1 MRKRIITLTVISLL
15 LPTVLAEPVA
25 AHHTK
30 LETSRKKYKAILPDA
45 YYDGLATC
53 ETGLDWK
60 HGTLNYTGALG
71 IARGT
76 AWRWSG
82 HRDIAKFSP
91 RKQVEIADRIAF
103 RGWDNPKTGQHK
115 WRVGPWGWACL
126 KMKPELQR
134 YICASNHRLVQRWKR
149 GC

>member
-1 MRKRIITLTVISLL
+1 MHKTILATAMSITLLVATAT
-15 LPTVLAEPVA
+15 PAE
-25 AHHTK
+25 AHHGK
-30 LETSRKKYKAILPDA
+30 LETSRKKYGAILPDA
-45 YYDGLATC
+45 YYDGIATC
-53 ETGLDWK
+53 ETGSDWN
-60 HGTLNYTGALG
+60 HGTLNYTGGLG

-82 HRDIAKFSP
+82 HRNIAKFTP

-103 RGWDNPKTGQHK
+103 KGWDNPKTGTHK
-115 WRVGPWGWACL
+115 WRVGPWGWGCL

-134 YICASNHRLVQRWKR
+134 YICASNHKLVARWKR

>member
-1 MRKRIITLTVISLL
+1 MQKIILASAITISLL
-15 LPTVLAEPVA
+15 ATATPAE
-25 AHHTK
+25 AHHSK
-30 LETSRKKYKAILPDA
+30 LETSRKEFRGILPDA
-45 YYDGLATC
+45 YYRGLATC

-60 HGTLNYTGALG
+60 HSTLNYTGALG

-82 HRDIAKFSP
+82 HRDLTKFSP

-134 YICASNHRLVQRWKR
+134 YICASNHKLVARWKR

>member
-1 MRKRIITLTVISLL
+1 MQKIILASAITISLL
-15 LPTVLAEPVA
+15 ATATPAE
-25 AHHTK
+25 AHHSK
-30 LETSRKKYKAILPDA
+30 LETSRKEFRGILPDA
-45 YYDGLATC
+45 YYKGLATC

-60 HGTLNYTGALG
+60 HSTLNYTGALG

-82 HRDIAKFSP
+82 HRDLTKFSP

-103 RGWDNPKTGQHK
+103 RGWDNPRTGKHV

-126 KMKPELQR
+126 KNKPELQR
-134 YICASNHRLVQRWKR
+134 YICASNHKLVARWKR

>member
-1 MRKRIITLTVISLL
+1 MQKIILASAITLSLL
-15 LPTVLAEPVA
+15 ATATPAE
-25 AHHTK
+25 AHHSK
-30 LETSRKKYKAILPDA
+30 LETSRKEFRGILPDA
-45 YYDGLATC
+45 YYRGLATC

-82 HRDIAKFSP
+82 HRNIAKFSP

-103 RGWDNPKTGQHK
+103 RGWDNPRTGKHV

-126 KMKPELQR
+126 KMKPHLQR
-134 YICASNHRLVQRWKR
+134 YICASNHKLVARWKR

>member
-1 MRKRIITLTVISLL
+1 MQKIILASAITITL
-15 LPTVLAEPVA
+15 LATATPAE
-25 AHHTK
+25 AHHSK
-30 LETSRKKYKAILPDA
+30 LETSRKEFRGILPDA
-45 YYDGLATC
+45 YYRGLATC

-60 HGTLNYTGALG
+60 HSTLNYTGALG

-82 HRDIAKFSP
+82 HRDLTKFSP

-103 RGWDNPKTGQHK
+103 RGWDNPRTGKHV

-126 KMKPELQR
+126 KNKPELQR
-134 YICASNHRLVQRWKR
+134 YICASNHKLVARWKR

>member
-1 MRKRIITLTVISLL
+1 MQKIVLASAITITL
-15 LPTVLAEPVA
+15 LATATPAE
-25 AHHTK
+25 AHHSK
-30 LETSRKKYKAILPDA
+30 LETSRKEFRGILPDA
-45 YYDGLATC
+45 YYRGLATC

-60 HGTLNYTGALG
+60 HSTLNYTGALG

-82 HRDIAKFSP
+82 HRDLTKFSP

-103 RGWDNPKTGQHK
+103 RGWDNPRTGKHV

-126 KMKPELQR
+126 KNKPELQR
-134 YICASNHRLVQRWKR
+134 YICASNHKLVARWKR

>member
-1 MRKRIITLTVISLL
+1 MQKTILATAMSITLLVATAT
-15 LPTVLAEPVA
+15 PAE
-25 AHHTK
+25 AHHGK
-30 LETSRKKYKAILPDA
+30 LETSRKKYGAILPDA
-45 YYDGLATC
+45 YYDGIATC
-53 ETGLDWK
+53 ETGSDWN
-60 HGTLNYTGALG
+60 HGTLNYTGGLG

-82 HRDIAKFSP
+82 HRNIAKFTP

-103 RGWDNPKTGQHK
+103 KGWDNPKTGTHK
-115 WRVGPWGWACL
+115 WRVGPWGWGCL

-134 YICASNHRLVQRWKR
+134 YICASNHKLVARWKR

>member
-1 MRKRIITLTVISLL
+1 MQKIILASAMTLTLL
-15 LPTVLAEPVA
+15 ATATPAE
-25 AHHTK
+25 AHHSK
-30 LETSRKKYKAILPDA
+30 LETSRKEFRGILPDA
-45 YYDGLATC
+45 YYRGLATC

-71 IARGT
+71 VARGT

-82 HRDIAKFSP
+82 HRNIAKFSP
-91 RKQVEIADRIAF
+91 RKQVQIADRIAF
-103 RGWDNPKTGQHK
+103 RGWDNPRTGKHV

-126 KMKPELQR
+126 RNKPHLQR
-134 YICASNHRLVQRWKR
+134 YICASNHPKVQRWKR